1 MDLLQTEIHFAFLK
15 EMIQIRAGGRHPH
28 AETKIN
34 FCQPFLQNMI
44 IWYSFHLATSS
55 LITHKPLKQGFNLT
69 LPSSIP
75 SSDQGTD
82 APTSN
87 VSWADPSEPLW
98 PFHAEAPYL
107 PAATA
112 HELDPALV
120 WELFPWSGKNGWSS
134 NQRGDDMW
142 QHTHGFRLS
151 DCDFAFMILVFYT
164 PGLLSPMRNQ
174 TPFV

>member
-1 MDLLQTEIHFAFLK
+1 
-15 EMIQIRAGGRHPH
+15 
-28 AETKIN
+28 
-34 FCQPFLQNMI
+34 MI

-55 LITHKPLKQGFNLT
+55 LVTHKPLKQGFNLT

-134 NQRGDDMW
+134 NQRGD
-142 QHTHGFRLS
+142 THGFRLS
-151 DCDFAFMILVFYT
+151 DCDVCFHDFGILYSRSF
-164 PGLLSPMRNQ
+164 SPMRNQ
-174 TPFV
+174 TPFVYIFWCRMLCRTDWDKALSLPFKS